1 MTYYARV
8 VFETNASAAQRHD
21 DVSEARRWIDD
32 EHAGTASE
40 CHTVR
45 GRGRHRVR
53 IGRYGAKRTFKPR
66 ELRHHPP
73 ARGCGQ

>member
-32 EHAGTASE
+32 ERQASPERFRFAEIIEGTAASE
-40 CHTVR
+40 TVATCDLT
-45 GRGRHRVR
+45 GWH
-53 IGRYGAKRTFKPR
+53 PR
-66 ELRHHPP
+66 
-73 ARGCGQ
+73 